1 MEASNPEISIVVPM
15 YNSSYFV
22 KNCIESVLKQDF
34 TNYELLL
41 IDDHSTDET
50 MEICKNYIQDKRIKL
65 LCNEGKGVSSARN
78 QGIMKSTGSYITFV
92 DSDDVL
98 EQTFLSKLL
107 NIAKGNPRY
116 LPMCGHVRFENGN
129 PDFEV
134 VDSSESNT
142 VETNDLIANIFY
154 YHPASWGCLFQSEVI
169 KKYGIKM
176 EESAS
181 FNEDIYFTVKYLC
194 VCDGGIIIPDKLY
207 GYRTNINGIGAN
219 KPHNTLTAKD
229 VEHRAK
235 GYYAFQDAI
244 KFSEKNAPGKSVYI
258 DIGYSFM
265 AAEVLLTSV
274 RAGIGEF
281 DLKKKIKKYLSIS
294 HCIDFVRHGKNMY
307 QKLLVCGV
315 AINSHVIKYILDDMG
330 LLKIIYSR

>member
-15 YNSSYFV
+15 YNSSYFI
-22 KNCIESVLKQDF
+22 KDCIESVLKQDF

-50 MEICKNYIQDKRIKL
+50 MEICKSYIEDKRIKL

-78 QGIMKSTGSYITFV
+78 LGIMKSTGSYITFV

-116 LPMCGHVRFENGN
+116 LAMCSHVRFENSN

-134 VDSSESNT
+134 VGSSESNT

-169 KKYGIKM
+169 NKYGIKM
-176 EESAS
+176 DESAS

-244 KFSEKNAPGKSVYI
+244 KFSEKNAPEKSRYI
-258 DIGYSFM
+258 DLGYSFM
-265 AAEVLLTSV
+265 AAEVLLTAV
-274 RAGIGEF
+274 RAKAKGF
-281 DLKKKIKKYLSIS
+281 KLKAEIKRYLSATYCLAYI
-294 HCIDFVRHGKNMY
+294 RYGKSIY
-307 QKLLVCGV
+307 QKLLVLGM
-315 AINSHVIKYILDDMG
+315 AISPHIVKYVLDDLG
-330 LLKIIYSR
+330 LLKKVSRR